1 MNHLTLGPLSITLH
15 RTVRVA
21 GANPANLPPSL
32 GRMEIH
38 AVTDHLSR
46 KPAGWP
52 ESALFVAL
60 QETEAMW
67 MSFRTG
73 EPVAIVVGA
82 GGINAV
88 NGQKLATE
96 LVAGG
101 YLVTPPQPWL
111 DGWKGTD
118 GTVYQFVA
126 TVHKAGAGATVGE
139 QLLGAASK
147 TGAIG
152 FALHVPKPG
161 QKLVAYHKPLEG
173 YGADFDTGLGDMHY
187 PEGPMYMAASAGAS
201 APMYRAVASADSA
214 FNEMGLGKGG
224 KIHQKIYDDPHG
236 LSVWEPIAKVT
247 AALYLVSAEQFAAIT
262 GQPLPAISTQETYK
276 GPWFGVADGTHKDV
290 PGTGAFDAL
299 KSVVSTPDPAVFP
312 GEKK

>member
-1 MNHLTLGPLSITLH
+1 MNHLTLGPLGITLH
-15 RTVRVA
+15 RTVCVA
-21 GANPANLPPSL
+21 GAKPANLPPSL
-32 GRMEIH
+32 GSMEIH

-67 MSFRTG
+67 MSFRTV
-73 EPVAIVVGA
+73 EPVALVVGA

-88 NGQKLATE
+88 TGQRLATS
-96 LVAGG
+96 LVQGG

-118 GTVYQFVA
+118 GTVYQFVGTA
-126 TVHKAGAGATVGE
+126 HKAGAGATVGE
-139 QLLGAASK
+139 QLLGADSK

-152 FALHVPKPG
+152 FALHLPKPG
-161 QKLVAYHKPLEG
+161 QKLVSYHQPLEG
-173 YGADFDTGLGDMHY
+173 WGPDWNTGLGDMHY
-187 PEGPMYMAASAGAS
+187 ANAACSAGAS
-201 APMYRAVASADSA
+201 APMYRAVMSADSA

-236 LSVWEPIAKVT
+236 LSVWEPIAKAT

-262 GQPLPAISTQETYK
+262 GQPLLAISTQETYK
-276 GPWFGVADGTHKDV
+276 GPWYGLADGTHKDV
-290 PGTGAFDAL
+290 AGTGTFDAL
-299 KSVVSTPDPAVFP
+299 KPVVSAPDPAVFP